1 MRGFKK
7 QKSRAMVGVCTLI
20 RGFLKERRQQAAGF
34 WKGNDVWTHIG
45 VDVQRHV
52 HSYVCPHVVAFPKS
66 GRLLPPFLQKS
77 PYERAHTH
85 HRPRLLFLE
94 APHPVT
100 TSTREILL
108 SP

>member
-1 MRGFKK
+1 MSSANDSCRETDRGSNCVEICFDMFF
-7 QKSRAMVGVCTLI
+7 RYVVGETANP
-20 RGFLKERRQQAAGF
+20 RTP
-34 WKGNDVWTHIG
+34 DVPL
-45 VDVQRHV
+45 HV

>member
-52 HSYVCPHVVAFPKS
+52 GCSRVCSLPYDVSEKHVETNLH
-66 GRLLPPFLQKS
+66 G
-77 PYERAHTH
+77 
-85 HRPRLLFLE
+85 
-94 APHPVT
+94 
-100 TSTREILL
+100 I
-108 SP
+108 